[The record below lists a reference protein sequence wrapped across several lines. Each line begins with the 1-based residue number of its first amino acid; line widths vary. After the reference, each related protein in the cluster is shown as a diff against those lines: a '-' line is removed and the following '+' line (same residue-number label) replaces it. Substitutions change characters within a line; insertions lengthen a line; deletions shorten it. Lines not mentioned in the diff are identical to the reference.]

1 MLDSLDTLIG
11 FALIFAVTSL
21 LITIVVQ
28 IVTSLFNLRGQNVA
42 WGLAETF
49 ETIAPQ
55 LEAQRKGLGKKLA
68 DHLLRDSLLSDVQL
82 GSWVRP
88 ASAIRPDELFDVLYR
103 IAAGKKEGTPDDIR
117 SSVLELFASL
127 GIERSAFE
135 AAGQK
140 IDRTH
145 EVIRSLTAALDG
157 LPDGSQKSAI
167 FGTLDELNTSLSSLT
182 ASAGKQVIDLAAD
195 AQQALTGAYQR
206 FEFWFATGQERAHQW
221 FTTHARVV
229 AAIFSLIFAFW
240 LQLDAVEIFK
250 MVSSD
255 RALRDKLVAETSTFL
270 GQAERILGD
279 RPEVLSEALKLWST
293 NATLPAAVSNAM
305 AVSRIEVAIT
315 DHRNHVRRKIAD
327 TLQSARISPEDS
339 EAALAS
345 FDATVDANVKK
356 DLEASLSDYKVVSAQ
371 LGKTGFE
378 LFPKGGRRWYPERGD
393 APYRKHLF
401 GMFCSALLLSLGA
414 PFWFNTLKSL
424 ASLRSTLVENISSE
438 RKDEKKPGAGS
449 GPHAPPPT
457 IPT

>member
-28 IVTSLFNLRGQNVA
+28 LVTSIFNLRGQNVA

-49 ETIAPQ
+49 ETIAPK
-55 LEAQRKGLGKKLA
+55 LKAQRKGLGKKLS

-82 GSWVRP
+82 GTLVRP

-103 IAAGKKEGTPDDIR
+103 IATGKKEGTPPDMR
-117 SSVLELFASL
+117 AGVLDLFAAL
-127 GIERSAFE
+127 GIERSVLE
-135 AAGQK
+135 SHGKQLTQ
-140 IDRTH
+140 TH
-145 EVIRSLTAALDG
+145 QVINNLSTTLAT
-157 LPDGSQKSAI
+157 LPDGPEKASISN
-167 FGTLDELNTSLSSLT
+167 TLKELNASLPRLSVV
-182 ASAGKQVIDLAAD
+182 AGQPVIDLAAD
-195 AQQALTGAYQR
+195 AQQALKGAYQR
-206 FEFWFATGQERAHQW
+206 FEYWFATGQERAHQW

-229 AAIFSLIFAFW
+229 AAIFSLVFAFW

-270 GQAERILGD
+270 GQAERLLGD

-305 AVSRIEVAIT
+305 AVARIEVAIT

-327 TLQSARISPEDS
+327 TLQSVRISPEDS
-339 EAALAS
+339 DAALAS
-345 FDATVDANVKK
+345 FDATVDTNVER

-378 LFPKGGRRWYPERGD
+378 LFPKDGRRWYPERGD
-393 APYRKHLF
+393 APYGKHLF

-438 RKDEKKPGAGS
+438 RKDEKKPGAAS